1 MKEHIEQIT
10 HLSEVLYTESKDL
23 DTIGTVKA
31 KMYQD
36 IIDEMQ
42 EHLDSIVNELR
53 KAEQEQ

>member
-1 MKEHIEQIT
+1 MKEQIEQIH

-31 KMYQD
+31 KIYQS

-42 EHLDSIVNELR
+42 EHLDSIMNELR
-53 KAEQEQ
+53 KAEI